1 MHHTGS
7 KKELNG
13 IIMEALA
20 EANDGDSLHVYTNGR
35 EIKLTVNIMKQNV
48 SEGLKVERSTSF

>member
-13 IIMEALA
+13 VIMEALA
-20 EANDGDSLHVYTNGR
+20 EAKDGDTLHVHTNGR
-35 EIKLTVNIMKQNV
+35 DIKLTINIMAQNV
-48 SEGLKVERSTSF
+48 SEGLKVERSTL